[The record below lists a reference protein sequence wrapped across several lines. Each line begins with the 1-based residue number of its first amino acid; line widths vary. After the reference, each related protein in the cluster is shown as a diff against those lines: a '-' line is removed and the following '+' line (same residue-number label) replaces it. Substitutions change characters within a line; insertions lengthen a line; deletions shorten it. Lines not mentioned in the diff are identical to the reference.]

1 MDNTHYQ
8 EGGQVMSKIAF
19 EMREDERVLTRLEVA
34 LDFAVAELSEGF
46 ALSNIYNTDEG
57 KSLIRDV
64 EDDICKLDSKVARLK
79 ELALE
84 KTEEQPVKNIKSSEI
99 CTSKEDLE
107 SLKDA
112 SVYHIEDVTSIQDGG
127 EKCEGVEITFKLPD
141 GHYIGLSLFEDGM
154 AYLSE
159 QY

>member
-1 MDNTHYQ
+1 
-8 EGGQVMSKIAF
+8 MSKIAF

-57 KSLIRDV
+57 KSLISEV

-84 KTEEQPVKNIKSSEI
+84 KTEEQPVINIKSCEI
-99 CTSKEDLE
+99 CASAEDLE
-107 SLKDA
+107 VLKDA
-112 SVYHIEDVTSIQDGG
+112 NIYYIEDITIERDDGD
-127 EKCEGVEITFKLPD
+127 CEGVNIVLKILD
-141 GHYIGLSLFEDGM
+141 GNYINLSFYEDGTV
-154 AYLSE
+154 YLSE
-159 QY
+159 KY